1 MSPAERLRIL
11 GAETVTE
18 IRRMVAALPPPPPE
32 VLDEL
37 RDLFAPAHSR
47 AQERA
52 RTRQRTDT
60 AA

>member
-1 MSPAERLRIL
+1 MTPAERLRIL

-18 IRRMVAALPPPPPE
+18 IRRMVATLPPPPPE

-37 RDLFAPAHSR
+37 RDLFAPAHAR
-47 AQERA
+47 AQQRSA
-52 RTRQRTDT
+52 DRRTDT